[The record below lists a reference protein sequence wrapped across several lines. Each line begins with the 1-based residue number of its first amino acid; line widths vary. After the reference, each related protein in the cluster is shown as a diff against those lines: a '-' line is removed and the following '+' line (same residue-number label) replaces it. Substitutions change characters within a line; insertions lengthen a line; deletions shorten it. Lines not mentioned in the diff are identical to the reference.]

1 MKNRAEKFGSKSGRR
16 KSTSE
21 PIKKRAMRACT
32 REKKYQFT
40 GRGRDAERERGRER
54 AKESELKR
62 ARNSRGSV
70 IERDKL
76 WELN

>member
-21 PIKKRAMRACT
+21 PIKKRATRACT

-40 GRGRDAERERGRER
+40 GRGRGRERERER

>member
-1 MKNRAEKFGSKSGRR
+1 MRRERAHERKNINSPVEG
-16 KSTSE
+16 E
-21 PIKKRAMRACT
+21 VE
-32 REKKYQFT
+32 REK
-40 GRGRDAERERGRER
+40 GRERER